1 MYTVLE
7 FNCYRYGRIS
17 SSFLFNRTIHL
28 TMAYILNTKE
38 ESLTSLDNYKFLS
51 EGNHPI
57 SPQIILAKHPE
68 LLTDLIDLD
77 LGDVQIPLIIREL
90 STSSGAIDILYITA
104 NSDIVL
110 VETKLFRNPESH
122 RVVVAQCIDYIKAL
136 SKASVDQILDKAIQ
150 SPYSDKDFKPDDFFH
165 AAVGKNLT
173 TGNFKVVIA
182 GDKIHPNILE
192 MVDSIQSAPHLSFS
206 IYLIE
211 LQPKFYTDE
220 MIYLSPR
227 CIAKTFEVE
236 RSVIRLEVSKT
247 GDVTIESSIP
257 EKESKG
263 TRPILTEEEYL
274 NNLEKPEFVLIVSD
288 FLKEWRS
295 KGGDVRYGTVGF
307 SAGMVI
313 GDKRIPIQFV
323 YQKMIAIISDK
334 WRNIYGISDESYER
348 YKEYFKDQLPEIYDK
363 YIVGNRVEVKFSEL
377 SEDEFRKTIFGAF
390 EIVE

>member
-1 MYTVLE
+1 
-7 FNCYRYGRIS
+7 
-17 SSFLFNRTIHL
+17 
-28 TMAYILNTKE
+28 MAYILNTID

-51 EGNHPI
+51 EGNHRI

-77 LGDVQIPLIIREL
+77 LGDVQIPFIVREL
-90 STSSGAIDILYITA
+90 STSSGSIDILYITS

-110 VETKLFRNPESH
+110 VETKLFRNPEAH

-136 SKASVDQILDKAIQ
+136 SKASADQILDKAIQ
-150 SPYSDKDFKPDDFFH
+150 SPYSDKGFKPDDFFY
-165 AAVGKNLT
+165 AAVRKNLT
-173 TGNFKVVIA
+173 TGNFKVVIT

-211 LQPKFYTDE
+211 LQPKFYTDDI
-220 MIYLSPR
+220 IYLNPR
-227 CIAKTFEVE
+227 CIAQTLEVE
-236 RSVIRLEVSKT
+236 RSVIRLEISKT

-263 TRPILTEEEYL
+263 TRPILSEEEYL
-274 NNLEKPEFVLIVSD
+274 NNIEKPEFVPIVTD

-295 KGGDVRYGTVGF
+295 RGGDVRFGTVGF
-307 SAGMVI
+307 SAGMVM

-323 YQKMIAIISDK
+323 YQSMIASLSEK
-334 WRNIYGISDESYER
+334 WRISYGISDDNYYR
-348 YKEYFKDQLPEIYDK
+348 YKEYFKEKLPEIYDK
-363 YIVGNRVEVKFSEL
+363 YIIGSRSEIKFAEL
-377 SEDEFRKTIFGAF
+377 NEDEFRKTIFGAF
-390 EIVE
+390 EIIETAN